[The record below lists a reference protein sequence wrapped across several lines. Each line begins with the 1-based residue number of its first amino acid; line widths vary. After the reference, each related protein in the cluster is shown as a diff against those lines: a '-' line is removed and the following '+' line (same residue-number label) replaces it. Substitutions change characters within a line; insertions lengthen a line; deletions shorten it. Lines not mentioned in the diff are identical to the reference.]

1 MNKHN
6 RIRASYQSLQR
17 QGGMVLVWSMVILL
31 VLLVLAIASIQ
42 MTGLDTKIAGN
53 EMHRMLVYQSAESGL
68 ERTSNLYYLDL
79 ASNQANRLFE
89 VNDLQ
94 DNVNLGGGV
103 IQSEADVDVLL
114 PTDKEQMD
122 CPVFSGL
129 AMSFEATAES
139 NQVACQMYRI
149 DADARLANSG
159 ARGSH
164 QLGLLKIVPSID
176 GKR

>member
-1 MNKHN
+1 MNQKRN
-6 RIRASYQSLQR
+6 TWVRYGSAKQQR
-17 QGGMVLVWSMVILL
+17 GMVIVWSMVILL
-31 VLLVLAIASIQ
+31 VLLVLAVASIQ

-68 ERTSNLYYLDL
+68 ERTSHLYYLDQ
-79 ASNQANRLFE
+79 ASNQVNRKLE

-94 DNVNLGGGV
+94 DDVNLGGGV

-114 PTDKEQMD
+114 PASKEQMD

-149 DADARLANSG
+149 DADATLANSG

-164 QLGLLKIVPSID
+164 QLGLMKIVPSVD